1 MREAFLIQMNDFD
14 RMLESGLRQLLDP
27 VANAPAPPRRRPA
40 YVERAGGAPTVELTL
55 APETLAAVPI
65 EVYG

>member
-1 MREAFLIQMNDFD
+1 
-14 RMLESGLRQLLDP
+14 MLESGLRQLLDP

-55 APETLAAVPI
+55 APEALAAVPV

>member
-1 MREAFLIQMNDFD
+1 MNDFD

-27 VANAPAPPRRRPA
+27 VVKATAPPRRRQ

-55 APETLAAVPI
+55 VPETLAAVPV

>member
-14 RMLESGLRQLLDP
+14 RMLESELRQLLDP
-27 VANAPAPPRRRPA
+27 VVKAPAPPRRRPA
-40 YVERAGGAPTVELTL
+40 YVERAGGPTVELTL
-55 APETLAAVPI
+55 VPETLVAVPV